1 MKPKKHLIDRA
12 QANGSIYRLNQ
23 LLSASHI
30 LLCEANSLLE
40 EASDL
45 MAANG
50 LMLGG
55 LKQMHNRF
63 TQAADLYFQEFGSMV
78 ETEQQKMSM
87 FRDMDGFDDLF
98 RKWSKLPRD
107 WKPGTPDSNEQAI
120 VEEAKEAL

>member
-1 MKPKKHLIDRA
+1 MKPKKTLIARA
-12 QANGSIYRLNQ
+12 VANGSITRLNQ

-30 LLCEANSLLE
+30 LLAEANSLVE

-63 TQAADLYFQEFGSMV
+63 TQAADRYFQEFGSMV

-87 FRDMDGFDDLF
+87 FRDMDGFDAYF
-98 RKWSKLPRD
+98 RRWAKLPRD
-107 WKPGTPDSNEQAI
+107 WKPGTPDSNEKAI
-120 VEEAKEAL
+120 VEESKEAL

>member
-1 MKPKKHLIDRA
+1 MKPKKTLIARA
-12 QANGSIYRLNQ
+12 VANGSITRLNQ

-30 LLCEANSLLE
+30 LLAEANSLVE

-63 TQAADLYFQEFGSMV
+63 TQAADRYFQEFGSMV

-87 FRDMDGFDDLF
+87 FRDMDGFDAYF
-98 RKWSKLPRD
+98 RRWAKLPRD
-107 WKPGTPDSNEQAI
+107 WKPGTPDSNEKTI
-120 VEEAKEAL
+120 VEESKEVL